1 MKLPEAVSCVT
12 QGEEGDD
19 EDRQCLCHSLP
30 PLPHQ
35 PHHGAG
41 QQVPGLFLITKT
53 AAASYL
59 VTSDFTSLHITFLR
73 YAHVK
78 PSLMSSDQ
86 NLSLDRHLRHNANVS
101 AATFTRTPLP
111 LSFSDLK
118 QEYVKKE
125 PFIHGIWELIRK

>member
-1 MKLPEAVSCVT
+1 MS
-12 QGEEGDD
+12 
-19 EDRQCLCHSLP
+19 S
-30 PLPHQ
+30 
-35 PHHGAG
+35 HH
-41 QQVPGLFLITKT
+41 V
-53 AAASYL
+53 
-59 VTSDFTSLHITFLR
+59 
-73 YAHVK
+73 

-125 PFIHGIWELIRK
+125 YFIHGIQKLK